1 MFRAKTLNWFL
12 AALAFAA
19 IANAQDAAPQQTY
32 KIGGGV
38 TQPQLLHKIE
48 PAYTEEARRA
58 GIEGTVELSIVVD
71 KDGSVREPRVAKSV
85 DDGLDQMAIQAVKQW
100 TFKPGEKE
108 GVPVPVIATV
118 QVNFRLL
125 PTPAQPVS
133 PEKLSAAAEVLEAQ
147 NADWAAQA
155 IVNQLRLLLQQQLDA
170 SFDQQMPKAFDRNLI
185 AADLQQLKNELV
197 RRFTARFMAGY
208 KKVAAQAYAETF
220 TLEELRDLTALY
232 KTPLGQVMAR
242 KTPELTARSVLA
254 TRPLST
260 EILQEDQKMIGD
272 WIEVMKK
279 KYAVQ

>member
-1 MFRAKTLNWFL
+1 M
-12 AALAFAA
+12 
-19 IANAQDAAPQQTY
+19 
-32 KIGGGV
+32 
-38 TQPQLLHKIE
+38 
-48 PAYTEEARRA
+48 
-58 GIEGTVELSIVVD
+58 VD

-185 AADLQQLKNELV
+185 AADLQQLKKNELV
-197 RRFTARFMAGY
+197 RRFTA
-208 KKVAAQAYAETF
+208 
-220 TLEELRDLTALY
+220 DLWLVTKRSRHKRTRRHSRWRNFAISRLCT
-232 KTPLGQVMAR
+232 KR
-242 KTPELTARSVLA
+242 RSV
-254 TRPLST
+254 
-260 EILQEDQKMIGD
+260 K
-272 WIEVMKK
+272 
-279 KYAVQ
+279 